1 MTTKDCLPHHV
12 TCKMCSGPFSDPR
25 ILPCLHSL
33 CCQCLHKEMEN
44 VGPQESLQCPTCL
57 RNVPIPVGGAFAF
70 PQNLHLVF
78 EVEVAGYISKLASSS
93 GVSCTFCVKGCND
106 PAVVFCCSCHM
117 FMCKGGQECH
127 NRAPQLSQHNVI
139 GLDRESA
146 TLLPTLIKP
155 TDHHCSDPKHMKQ
168 GLYFYCKT
176 CSCFIC
182 QLCVTPVHKDHNIT
196 ELSTVAEAD
205 RDEMRGTLQC
215 AQEVVSILAGAIDA
229 NKKMMQ
235 QVETS
240 KQEAELAIM
249 QTFKQL
255 METLE
260 ERKKMLLMELETIT
274 LSKTT
279 SLTLQKEQF
288 EKTHHDIS
296 YYSEVT
302 SHILKTHT
310 DHELVALRGLVPIE
324 LKRTLKKVENMSL
337 TPNPRS
343 YLSATLQT
351 DMIAEVLSTF
361 GTIVDLLTPDPSKCT
376 CAFKSV
382 SRVNRKYHVN
392 VEIKTSK
399 GERYPC
405 GGLQVKAKLRP
416 KSFDGPVVLGQVED
430 HGDGTYTITLTP
442 QTAGPHQLLITVD
455 GHHVQGSPYDL
466 EVKSDYTSLRD
477 VQQVINVK
485 GKPSCVAI
493 HENGDVYVGSDDGHI
508 YVYDQGGHLKNTIGS
523 NGSGDGQ
530 FKVPC
535 SISIIREVMYIA
547 DFGNHRIQKLST
559 RGKFLNKFGKGGSG
573 KGQFKYPHGV
583 VVDSKNRVIVSD
595 MDNNMVQVFSQD
607 GDWLW
612 TIDGTG
618 NNSFKAPWGLSL
630 DPQGNIHVAA
640 AGSNTIKVFAP
651 EGTYVRSYGDVK
663 TPSGIAVDEEGYS
676 YVSECDGG
684 CFSIFDPKGQKIH
697 TVGNL
702 NKPRGVALDPLR
714 GSLYV
719 PNFNNSTVLKYI
731 M

>member
-1 MTTKDCLPHHV
+1 
-12 TCKMCSGPFSDPR
+12 
-25 ILPCLHSL
+25 
-33 CCQCLHKEMEN
+33 MEK
-44 VGPQESLQCPTCL
+44 VGPQKNLQCPTCL
-57 RNVPIPVGGAFAF
+57 RNVPIPVGGASAF
-70 PQNLHLVF
+70 PQNLHLGF
-78 EVEVAGYISKLASSS
+78 EVEVAGYMSKFDSSS
-93 GVSCTFCVKGCND
+93 GVSCTFCVQGCND

-127 NRAPQLSQHNVI
+127 NRAIPLSQHNVI

-146 TLLPTLIKP
+146 TLLPTLLKS
-155 TDHHCSDPKHMKQ
+155 TEHHSSDPKHKK
-168 GLYFYCKT
+168 LDLDFYCTT
-176 CSCFIC
+176 CSSFVN
-182 QLCVTPVHKDHNIT
+182 QLCVMVLHKDHNIT

-215 AQEVVSILAGAIDA
+215 AQEVVSTLAGAIDT

-240 KQEAELAIM
+240 KQEAELAIIH
-249 QTFKQL
+249 TFKQL

-260 ERKKMLLMELETIT
+260 ERKNVLLMELETIA

-288 EKTHHDIS
+288 EKIQRDIGQ
-296 YYSEVT
+296 YTEVT
-302 SHILKTHT
+302 SHILQTHT
-310 DHELVALRGLVPIE
+310 DHEVVALGGLVPTE
-324 LKRTLKKVENMSL
+324 LKATLKKVENVSL

-351 DMIAEVLSTF
+351 DSLAKVLSEF
-361 GTIVDLLTPDPSKCT
+361 GGVVDLSPSPSECT
-376 CAFKSV
+376 SAFKSV
-382 SRVNRKYHVN
+382 SRVNRKYHVK
-392 VEIKTSK
+392 VETKTSK

-405 GGLQVKAKLRP
+405 GGLLVKAELRP
-416 KSFDGPVVLGQVED
+416 KSHDGAVVLGEVED

-455 GHHVQGSPYDL
+455 GHHVQGSPYDIN
-466 EVKSDYTSLRD
+466 VKSDYTD

-485 GKPSCVAI
+485 GKPYCVAI
-493 HENGDVYVGSDDGHI
+493 HENGDIYVGSDDHHI
-508 YVYDQGGHLKNTIGS
+508 YVFDQGGHLKNTIGS
-523 NGSGDGQ
+523 MGSGDGQ
-530 FKVPC
+530 FYGPC
-535 SISIIREVMYIA
+535 SISIIEEVMYIA
-547 DFGNHRIQKLST
+547 DFGNYRIQKLT
-559 RGKFLNKFGKGGSG
+559 TGGKFLHKFGGEGSG
-573 KGQFKYPHGV
+573 QGQFKYPCGV

-595 MDNNMVQVFSQD
+595 GGNNRVQVFSQD
-607 GDWLW
+607 GDWLL

-618 NNSFKAPWGLSL
+618 NNPFKGPWGLSL

-640 AGSNTIKVFAP
+640 YGSNTIIVFTS

-663 TPSGIAVDEEGYS
+663 GPLGVAVDEEGYS
-676 YVSECDGG
+676 YVSEYDGG

-702 NKPRGVALDPLR
+702 NKPRRVALDPQR

-719 PNFNNSTVLKYI
+719 PNFGNDNVLKYI
-731 M
+731 V